1 MLEVF
6 LQKLVGENDALLM
19 LGSFSLLILLNFI
32 ADMWVEIKNND
43 LKWNDLLRFIKP
55 IFLAAMFLLGV
66 ETIMIP
72 GARIPMAES
81 IFNTIETGAYIG
93 VMGAYFFGFYKNLKK
108 LGLKTTSRLDKEMSN
123 FGEET
128 KEDK

>member
-72 GARIPMAES
+72 GARIPMAEN

-93 VMGAYFFGFYKNLKK
+93 VMAAYFFGFYKNLKK
-108 LGLKTTSRLDKEMSN
+108 LGLKTTSRLDKEMSD